1 MTFHDALTTILL
13 SSALILLMITSV
25 VIVVIMSSRQ
35 KTKQLMNI
43 ATLQLN
49 YEKELR
55 TAEYEMQEATMNS
68 IARDLHDNVGQMLSL
83 MKIQIESMRLSNPAS
98 ETVLSPLDDTLMNIH
113 EQLRSLSKTMS
124 SDTIYHQGI
133 LFAMNRDIE
142 KIRAYTSFKLDWE
155 NDNTEPH
162 LNDDERLMA
171 YRIFQEL
178 MQNILKHADAK
189 TVLVKL
195 SARPYFAISVSDDG
209 KGFEQEKAIENGG
222 SGIRNIFKRASMA
235 GFICSIDSAPGK
247 GSSIILSKPETQ
259 N

>member
-13 SSALILLMITSV
+13 SSALILLMIAAV

-35 KTKQLMNI
+35 KVKQLMNI

-55 TAEYEMQEATMNS
+55 AAEYEMQEATMNA
-68 IARDLHDNVGQMLSL
+68 IGRDLHDNIGQMLSL
-83 MKIQIESMRLSNPAS
+83 LKIQIESSRLSNPAS
-98 ETVLSPLDDTLMNIH
+98 EVVLSPLDDTLMNIH
-113 EQLRSLSKTMS
+113 EQLRSLSKTLS
-124 SDTIYHQGI
+124 SDAIYHQGI

-142 KIRAYTSFKLDWE
+142 KLCAYSAFKIVWE
-155 NDNTEPH
+155 NDNAEPQ

-178 MQNILKHADAK
+178 IQNIIKHAEAT
-189 TVLVKL
+189 TVRVKL
-195 SARPYFAISVSDDG
+195 AARPYFSFTISDDG
-209 KGFEQEKAIENGG
+209 KGFEYEKAIENGG

-235 GFICSIDSAPGK
+235 GFICSIDSAKGK
-247 GSSIILSKPETQ
+247 GTTISLNKPEIK